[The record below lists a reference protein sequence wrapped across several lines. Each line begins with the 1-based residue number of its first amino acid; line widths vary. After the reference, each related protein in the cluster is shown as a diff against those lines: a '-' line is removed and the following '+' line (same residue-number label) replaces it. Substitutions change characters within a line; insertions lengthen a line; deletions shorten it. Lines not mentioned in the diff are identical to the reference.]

1 MATLGLGSALRRSD
15 IGLFVIVF
23 SLLLVG
29 LGALFSVSLNA
40 TSGGRD
46 LVIRQAV
53 IAAGGLIAALILI
66 RIDYRLLG
74 GLHWVLYGV
83 AIASLVAVLFAG
95 QTIRG
100 TTGWF
105 VVGPVQI
112 QPVEFVKVL
121 MAIVLAKVMVDDLGN
136 VRRWSFVFRSGA
148 ITAVPVALT
157 MAQPDFGSAIVLLG
171 MWGVMILLSPVPRY
185 RLALVAGLAVI
196 IGIVAWTSVLR
207 PYQQERILTFLNP
220 TRDALGA
227 GYNVR
232 QALAAIGSGGW
243 VGRGLGLGPQSQ
255 LNFLPERQT
264 DFIFASISEE
274 LGFLGGGTV
283 IILFGL
289 LFYRLVRLMTRTTDP
304 FATLLVLGL
313 GSVLLIHVVVNI
325 GMNLG
330 VLPVTGI
337 PLPFVSYGG
346 SALLAEFLMI
356 GIVQSVTVRT
366 GPLLRG

>member
-1 MATLGLGSALRRSD
+1 MATLRLGLAVRRSD
-15 IGLFVIVF
+15 IGLFVITL

-40 TSGGRD
+40 TTGGRD
-46 LVIRQAV
+46 LVLRQAL
-53 IAAGGLIAALILI
+53 IAIGGLIAALILI
-66 RIDYRLLG
+66 RMDFRILG
-74 GLHWVLYGV
+74 GLHWVIYG
-83 AIASLVAVLFAG
+83 IGLASLLAVLIAG

-105 VVGPVQI
+105 VVGPLQL
-112 QPVEFVKVL
+112 QPVEFVKVI
-121 MAIVLAKVMVDDLGN
+121 MAIVLAKVMSDDLGN
-136 VRRWSFVFRSGA
+136 VRRWSFIFRSGA
-148 ITAVPVALT
+148 VIAAPVALT

-171 MWGVMILLSPVPRY
+171 MWAVMIMLAPVPRY
-185 RLALVAGLAVI
+185 RLLLLLGAAIVVGV
-196 IGIVAWTSVLR
+196 VAWTTVLR
-207 PYQQERILTFLNP
+207 PYQQERVLTFLNP
-220 TRDALGA
+220 TRDTLGA

-243 VGRGLGLGPQSQ
+243 LGRGLGLGPQSQ

-289 LFYRLVRLMTRTTDP
+289 FFFRLVRLMIRVADP
-304 FATLLVLGL
+304 YAGLLVLGL
-313 GSVLLIHVVVNI
+313 GSVFLIHAVVNI

-346 SALLAEFLMI
+346 SALLANCLMLGVI
-356 GIVQSVTVRT
+356 QSVAART
-366 GPLLRG
+366 GNRPRD